1 MTSPGD
7 ASLIRPPLWS
17 GWRPGEEGGRRG
29 GERGVM
35 AIQRGLIMMIR
46 NVGVVTDHGGR

>member
-17 GWRPGEEGGRRG
+17 GWRPGEEGGEG
-29 GERGVM
+29 G
-35 AIQRGLIMMIR
+35 
-46 NVGVVTDHGGR
+46 HGDSKGANYDDKKCGGGH